1 LEKNPTTPSTG
12 EQVHQHGRGGVAHG
26 PRRLDDPRECPPSA
40 TEARNQ
46 SLAEAHVAARGGTD
60 GHYHR
65 RSEELY
71 LFFEAPARISLGG
84 EPRKVGPGDCVMI
97 SPGTPHRVVNTGGGD
112 LRFLCCGPP
121 YSGEDTVF
129 SARAER
135 E

>member
-12 EQVHQHGRGGVAHG
+12 EQVHEHGRGGAVHG
-26 PRRLDDPRECPPSA
+26 PRRLDDP
-40 TEARNQ
+40 
-46 SLAEAHVAARGGTD
+46 HVAPGGGTD